1 MKNNDKQINFNNLL
15 AYEAGTVMGYVGEI
29 LYFLENHEILRYRM
43 EESSKDKNKRQLNK
57 RITDF
62 QIARFGSLGE
72 RFFID
77 KKLDYEVDKQN
88 RCFIIFKN
96 NKSYKIVPENLVF
109 FNDDYQLEICKA
121 WIDYLERSKELFED
135 SNNYQYNLEEA
146 YRKLEEME

>member
-1 MKNNDKQINFNNLL
+1 MKNTDKQINFNNLL
-15 AYEAGTVMGYVGEI
+15 AYEVGTVMGYVGET
-29 LYFLENHEILRYRM
+29 LYFLENHEILRYRI
-43 EESSKDKNKRQLNK
+43 EESSKDKNKCQLNK
-57 RITDF
+57 RIADF
-62 QIARFGSLGE
+62 KIARFDSLGE

-109 FNDDYQLEICKA
+109 FDDEYQLEICKA

>member
-15 AYEAGTVMGYVGEI
+15 AYEVGTVMGYVSET
-29 LYFLENHEILRYRM
+29 LYFLENHEILRYRI

-109 FNDDYQLEICKA
+109 FNDEYQLEICKA
-121 WIDYLERSKELFED
+121 WIDSLERSKELFED

>member
-1 MKNNDKQINFNNLL
+1 MKDNDKQINFNNLL
-15 AYEAGTVMGYVGEI
+15 AYEVGTAMGYLGKT
-29 LYFLENHEILRYRM
+29 LYFLENHKILRYYID
-43 EESSKDKNKRQLNK
+43 EFSKDKNKCQLNK
-57 RITDF
+57 RIADF
-62 QIARFGSLGE
+62 KIARFGSLGE

-96 NKSYKIVPENLVF
+96 NKSYKIEPDHLVF
-109 FNDDYQLEICKA
+109 FDDDYQLEICKA

-146 YRKLEEME
+146 YRKLKEME